1 MQTRSG
7 VGRYPGVRVIK
18 IGGSVITDKRTFK
31 LNYAIANR
39 IAGEIAAAVS
49 NGIKVGIVL
58 GGGSYGHVA
67 ASSAR
72 MLDAPPADALTLV
85 TMYMFELALAM
96 ADILASKG
104 VKPVVYPPHSF
115 CDPDGLV
122 PRCNWNSV
130 LRDMKV
136 GVAPLVYGD
145 VYACGESW
153 CIVSGDELA
162 IEMACSLG
170 SPLVVYVTDVDGVI
184 DADGKVIDEI
194 HVDELGE
201 SSIVEQ
207 QKTGSKIDVTG
218 GIKRK
223 LDAIKANRCPTL
235 REILVTNGLREGNTY
250 AALMG
255 HGSGTRIIL

>member
-1 MQTRSG
+1 MQARNRA
-7 VGRYPGVRVIK
+7 GRYHRVCVIK

-31 LNYAIANR
+31 LNYAIANS
-39 IAGEIAAAVS
+39 IAEEIAAAVN

-67 ASSAR
+67 SSNAR
-72 MLDAPPADALTLV
+72 VLDAPPADALTLV

-115 CDPDGLV
+115 CDPNGLV

-136 GVAPLVYGD
+136 GVTPLVYGD
-145 VYACGESW
+145 VYACGENW

-184 DADGKVIDEI
+184 GTDGKVIDEI
-194 HVDELGE
+194 LVDELEE

-207 QKTGSKIDVTG
+207 KTANKIDVTG

-223 LDAIKANRCPTL
+223 LDAIRANRCPTL
-235 REILVTNGLREGNTY
+235 REILVINGLREGNTY